1 MTFKS
6 GTVLA
11 LCLLSVAADQPD
23 PPKAIYGVYGS
34 MRKGRDAI
42 RITPA
47 DNGKAKMSL
56 KLYYAYGHTCTLNKE
71 ADWQSD
77 HLVITEP
84 GANEHENCK
93 LEASFSQNRILLKD
107 SGQRCARIY
116 CGTRGKL
123 DAVSLRK
130 TGSVSK

>member
-1 MTFKS
+1 LTFKS
-6 GTVLA
+6 GTILA
-11 LCLLSVAADQPD
+11 ICLLTVAADQPA

-34 MRKGRDAI
+34 ARKGHNSI

-47 DNGKAKMSL
+47 ASGKVNVAL
-56 KLYYAYGHTCTLNKE
+56 KLYYANGHTCTLNKE

-84 GANEHENCK
+84 GANENETCK
-93 LEASFSQNRILLKD
+93 MEASFSENRILLKD

-123 DAVSLRK
+123 DAVSLGK
-130 TGSVSK
+130 TGSVHK